1 MDNLKRLVS
10 GLQSKPNQKPKP
22 IYPKIPKED
31 REDAEL
37 KREFKKQ
44 AVSQPED
51 YEEIQPDLYSEGKT
65 SAFTDDEIRNG
76 YRMSVILGEP
86 LGKRGFRNRR

>member
-1 MDNLKRLVS
+1 M
-10 GLQSKPNQKPKP
+10 QSKPNKKTKP

-37 KREFKKQ
+37 KREVKNQ
-44 AVSQPED
+44 AVSRPEGC
-51 YEEIQPDLYSEGKT
+51 EEIQPEFYSEGRT

-76 YRMSVILGEP
+76 FRMSVILGEP